1 MDSIGVEEARRR
13 LPELLN
19 KAEAGEQTIIRRHN
33 KAIAA
38 LVPIWQ
44 RPSRQKR
51 NVLSLRG
58 TGLQTWPATTKENA
72 LSGQESS
79 SRPTGQGSSA
89 RPDTPEGQGSPQKP
103 AKPEGPSS
111 STGSPNARFEPHRL
125 TQGSVIALDAAA
137 LIGFLCDRAGCKR
150 VLEPMLTGIAQGYW
164 RGLLTSSSLGRVL
177 AGPLSRGQEPLAQLY
192 KQVLADPKGWTVACL
207 DAPLVEAAVR
217 LQIAESLPEAAAL
230 DLAAAIAGG
239 ASVLVSDDPHLAR
252 LAHPQL
258 PVVPS
263 GLRGPSGSHC
273 P

>member
-33 KAIAA
+33 KAVAA

-44 RPSRQKR
+44 RPSAQTR

-58 TGLQTWPATTKENA
+58 TGLQTWPAPTKENA
-72 LSGQESS
+72 LNSQESS
-79 SRPTGQGSSA
+79 SRPNG
-89 RPDTPEGQGSPQKP
+89 EGSPQKP
-103 AKPEGPSS
+103 AKPGVPSS
-111 STGSPNARFEPHRL
+111 STSSPNARFEPHRL
-125 TQGSVIALDAAA
+125 THGSVIALDAAA

-164 RGLLTSSSLGRVL
+164 RGLLTSSSLGHVL

-217 LQIAESLPEAAAL
+217 LQIAEALPEAAAL

-258 PVVPS
+258 PVVPT
-263 GLRGPSGSHC
+263 GLRGPSGSLR

>member
-44 RPSRQKR
+44 RPSPQKR

-72 LSGQESS
+72 LSSQESS
-79 SRPTGQGSSA
+79 DK
-89 RPDTPEGQGSPQKP
+89 PDGQGSPQKP
-103 AKPEGPSS
+103 AKPGGPSS

-258 PVVPS
+258 PVVPT